1 LTLLLS
7 GAALAGLSLQAQ
19 SGGAGGGAPAAVRG
33 DSPGSL
39 RLDRENAL
47 WLVALP
53 LACVD
58 KLHEPPRSR
67 GYLYESAVILKADFA
82 KTRAFYGCS
91 DWHSAVNSTW
101 MMVKVVRTFPDLSLA
116 RLVREKLNEHLAPGP
131 MAGEVA
137 FFSEDQDRGFERPYG
152 YSWLLR
158 LYGELRAW
166 DDPDARKWAANVQPL
181 AKLMQDR
188 ITPYLKSLAEPI
200 RVGTHANTAFTLQL
214 LLEYAR
220 AAGEKELEATVIERS
235 RAFFAGDAGCAPNVE
250 VSGSDFLSPC
260 LVEAALMAGVMPQG
274 EFRDWLTAFLPA
286 PTAPGFKA
294 LTTVVEMRGTNA
306 ELEKSNMLGAKAH
319 LIGLAVSRA
328 KALED
333 IAAALPPSD
342 ARVAEYRRI
351 ATRQGRGGM
360 AAMYNAD
367 YVGTHWIGT
376 YLVDYMVSAGHAAS
390 SRR

>member
-1 LTLLLS
+1 M
-7 GAALAGLSLQAQ
+7 
-19 SGGAGGGAPAAVRG
+19 
-33 DSPGSL
+33 
-39 RLDRENAL
+39 

-67 GYLYESAVILKADFA
+67 GYLHESTVILRPDFA

-101 MMVKVVRTFPDLSLA
+101 MMVKVVRAFPDLSLA

-131 MAGEVA
+131 IAGELA
-137 FFSEDQDRGFERPYG
+137 FFTEDQDRGFERPYG

-166 DDPDARKWAANVQPL
+166 DDPDARRWAANLQPL

-188 ITPYLKSLAEPI
+188 LTPYLKSLAEPI

-220 AAGEKELEATVIERS
+220 ATGERELEATVIERS
-235 RAFFAGDAGCAPNVE
+235 RAFFGADAGCAPNVE

-260 LVEAALMAGVMPQG
+260 LVEAALMAGVMPQA
-274 EFRDWLTAFLPA
+274 EFRAWLTAFLPA

-306 ELEKSNMLGAKAH
+306 DLEKSNMLGAKAH

-333 IAAALPPSD
+333 IAAALPAND

-376 YLVDYMVSAGHAAS
+376 YLVDYMVSAGHAAAGP
-390 SRR
+390 R